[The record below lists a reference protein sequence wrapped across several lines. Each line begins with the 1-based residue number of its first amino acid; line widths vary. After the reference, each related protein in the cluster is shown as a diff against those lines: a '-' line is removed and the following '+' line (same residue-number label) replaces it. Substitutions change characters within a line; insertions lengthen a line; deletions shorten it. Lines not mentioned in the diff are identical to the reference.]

1 MSKRIFE
8 LNKAIPG
15 VIIGKTKEHPMDYSY
30 VEHLEKLVQKM
41 LPVYNRYYEIM
52 GIQKPVL
59 EQEVVLKA
67 TRTIPA
73 LFKPK

>member
-1 MSKRIFE
+1 
-8 LNKAIPG
+8 
-15 VIIGKTKEHPMDYSY
+15 MDYSY